1 VFSIIFETERLVY
14 DHLSSFLNISKIL
27 TNKQYEFHERHSTYM
42 ALLNLIDQIT
52 AETDNKNTVV
62 GIFIDL

>member
-1 VFSIIFETERLVY
+1 
-14 DHLSSFLNISKIL
+14 LNISKIL

>member
-1 VFSIIFETERLVY
+1 
-14 DHLSSFLNISKIL
+14 
-27 TNKQYEFHERHSTYM
+27 M

-62 GIFIDL
+62 GIFIDLWKAFYTIDHAVLLDT